1 MIAMATPSPFET
13 NNKGGT
19 MGRRS
24 KVASL
29 TGVALVAAVSLV
41 VVAGGAAST
50 QKVTKVGFASPE
62 KPTDYGWNQQGYIGA
77 KKAAAANGA
86 AVLDATGS
94 GYENVEPNLKRLA
107 QRGAG
112 LIIAHASGYNTAA
125 PTIAQ
130 QYNVPV
136 VVWDNPKAVKKGLVS
151 NVSTHAQEGAYLGGV
166 LAAVMTKTGT
176 LGIVVSAADP
186 NWYKQS
192 GGYCQGARSV
202 NKGVKFKYARIGQAS
217 YADAAGGR
225 RITRTVIAGGAD
237 IVFGMGDGSSFGM
250 LQAVGTAKAPS
261 GARKVFFIDVIGDK
275 RKIDKKG
282 VLLSSELWD
291 FAPIYT
297 RAIRD
302 VNAGKF
308 GSEYT
313 LDAKNGLSLL
323 KTNKAPAS
331 AWAKV
336 AAAQRKVANGS
347 IKVVSTA
354 TEGAVKK
361 YCKA

>member
-1 MIAMATPSPFET
+1 
-13 NNKGGT
+13 

-24 KVASL
+24 KVAGL
-29 TGVALVAAVSLV
+29 AGAALIAAVSLV

-50 QKVTKVGFASPE
+50 AQKVSQVGFAAPE
-62 KPTDYGWNQQGYIGA
+62 KPTDYGWNQQGLVGA
-77 KKAAAANGA
+77 KKAAKATGA
-86 AVLDATGS
+86 TVIDATGS
-94 GYENVEPNLKRLA
+94 GYDNVEPNLRRLA
-107 QRGAG
+107 QQGAD
-112 LIIAHASGYNTAA
+112 LIIAHASGYNSAA
-125 PTIAQ
+125 PAVGQ
-130 QYNVPV
+130 EFNVPV
-136 VVWDNPKAVKKGLVS
+136 VVWDAKASAVKKGLVS
-151 NVSTHAQEGAYLGGV
+151 NVLTRAQQGAYLAGV
-166 LAAVMTKTGT
+166 LAALTTKTGT
-176 LGIVVSAADP
+176 LGIVVSASDE
-186 NWYKQS
+186 NWFKQS

-202 NKGVKFKYARIGQAS
+202 NRAVKFKYGRIGQAD

-225 RITRTVIAGGAD
+225 RITRAVIAGGAD
-237 IVFGMGDGSSFGM
+237 VVFGMGDGSSFGM
-250 LQAVGTAKAPS
+250 MQAVETAKAPK
-261 GARKVFFIDVIGDK
+261 GAKKVWFIDVIGDK

-297 RAIRD
+297 RAIRA
-302 VNAGKF
+302 VNAGTF
-308 GSEYT
+308 GTTYF

-336 AAAQRKVANGS
+336 AAAQKKIANGS

-354 TEGAVKK
+354 TEPAVKK